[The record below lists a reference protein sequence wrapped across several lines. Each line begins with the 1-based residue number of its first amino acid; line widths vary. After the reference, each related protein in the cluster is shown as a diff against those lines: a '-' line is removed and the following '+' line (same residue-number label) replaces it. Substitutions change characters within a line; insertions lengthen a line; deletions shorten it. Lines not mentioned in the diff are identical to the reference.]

1 MNRQAFVFALL
12 LGSLGFTRSAA
23 AQCSNAT
30 INAGLAAAFGS
41 ANVASYTA
49 RIKTGQPYAA
59 QICDVNRYA
68 GGAFTTANIANYAK
82 ASLVCQDPWIAQAF
96 LDLGQQLNGHS
107 PVQTESTLFSTLGDC
122 NTSNY
127 GSWGSYAALRVNV
140 QNHFAPNMAN
150 SPGMAQITGP
160 ASFSASATPTVT
172 WALTTSPTGT
182 LCASGIRML
191 VNGTT
196 AVPFSGVVPITAQQ
210 APLAMRFTSA
220 GAITLTLWDNCT
232 GKQVSNVF
240 TATITAPSVTSLVT
254 MTAPTTASA
263 VAAMVGLNASGAIV
277 NGAGAAISGGGFY
290 FLSGSGSSIVAS
302 GAGNYQVSL
311 AGRSFT
317 VTASSSPNG
326 ILVDNS
332 GNPVRIVASGA
343 GNFQLQAGGSI
354 VASGAGNIILN
365 GGGNIVAS
373 GAGNIILNGG
383 GNIVAS
389 GAGNFQVVSNPLSA
403 VSAVGLAAI
412 FGAGVISNDGGSF
425 TNQAAMAARL
435 PNLVNISQ
443 AVTSPQII
451 AAGTTGIP
459 TAVGNTGYQLQ
470 SAGPFRLTAFGVDSP
485 SWIVN
490 STHRISWTGT
500 GTASASETVSIW
512 LQTSAGMVRLA
523 SGIPA
528 AQGAYNL
535 PINTVRS
542 GTTGTLILLDD
553 VSKQQLSGSA
563 IRVN

>member
-290 FLSGSGSSIVAS
+290 FMSGSGSS
-302 GAGNYQVSL
+302 
-311 AGRSFT
+311 
-317 VTASSSPNG
+317 
-326 ILVDNS
+326 
-332 GNPVRIVASGA
+332 IVASGA
-343 GNFQLQAGGSI
+343 GNFQLQAGGRI